1 MGELQRYV
9 VIEGNPTC
17 AQSRGDTTVAL
28 LVDPAIWP
36 WRGMLFCHLV
46 SDTSLDELH
55 AFARWI
61 GVPERAYGGDH
72 YDISERMRLI
82 AIDEGALEV
91 SSRDI
96 VRALYNA
103 GLRRPPVG
111 RIRQSRPVKFVPF
124 AEENSAASV
133 VGWG

>member
-1 MGELQRYV
+1 M
-9 VIEGNPTC
+9 T
-17 AQSRGDTTVAL
+17 L

-36 WRGMLFCHLV
+36 WRGMMFCHLI

-72 YDISERMRLI
+72 YDISERMRSI

-96 VRALYNA
+96 VRALYTA
-103 GLRRPPVG
+103 GLRQPPV
-111 RIRQSRPVKFVPF
+111 SRNGQRGPVNFVPF
-124 AEENSAASV
+124 AEENSAVSA
-133 VGWG
+133 VG